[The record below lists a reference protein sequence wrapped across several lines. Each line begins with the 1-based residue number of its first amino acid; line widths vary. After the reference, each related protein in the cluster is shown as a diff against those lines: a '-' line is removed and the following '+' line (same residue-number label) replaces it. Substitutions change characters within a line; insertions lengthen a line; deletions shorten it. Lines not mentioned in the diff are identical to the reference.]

1 MALLEMTDV
10 RASYGR
16 IRALAGVTLTVELG
30 EIVAIVGPNGA
41 GKSSTLNAVTGVL
54 RPLSGQVLFKGQSI
68 LNQSLENTVRH
79 GIAMV
84 PEGRRVLSSM
94 SVRENLLLGG
104 TIRRDRS
111 ALLSDIAGM
120 MEHFPILGQR
130 RHEAAGRLSG
140 GEQQMLV
147 IARAMLSRPALLMV
161 DEPSLGLAPKITD
174 QIYEMMKELRA
185 NGTTILVVEQNAE
198 RAFGAADRIY
208 VLNGGE
214 VRLSGPAA
222 ELQSHPDFEAAYFGI
237 LNSGASD
244 VAGNG

>member
-16 IRALAGVTLTVELG
+16 IRALAGVTLTVEQG

-54 RPLSGQVLFKGQSI
+54 RPQSGQILFKGQSI
-68 LNQSLENTVRH
+68 LNQSLEDTVRR

-104 TIRRDRS
+104 TIRRDRA

-130 RHEAAGRLSG
+130 QHEAAGRLSG

-161 DEPSLGLAPKITD
+161 DEPSLGLAPKVTD

-222 ELQSHPDFEAAYFGI
+222 ELQSHPDFEAAYFGM

-244 VAGNG
+244 AAGNG